1 MTFPRRSAAWFAI
14 LNAALL
20 LAVDGPAA
28 HAAITPGAR
37 RVVERCLEAIGGRR
51 AFESQRSIYVRG
63 KISAFGMSGTVSAWR
78 QRPDRRLTRFELG
91 PLVLAEGFDGTIAWR
106 TDPGGKFIRLDGK
119 DLEEARF
126 EAWLENDAWLEPD
139 QAGGAVAEA
148 GTERD
153 SLGAYHVLEVRGPV
167 PPGASPPKPQRL
179 WFDDRTGLL
188 VRTVAKKDQQTIIHY
203 SSDYRP
209 AGGRLMAFQG
219 LTRIEGMPANDVHF
233 TVDSVD
239 ANPEIPA
246 SRFAPPATPG
256 GAVRWLKT
264 SGRARLPFE
273 YASRHVWLKASVN
286 GGPPADFLFDT
297 GASLTILD
305 STYAERIGVRT
316 VGRQQGMGAGA
327 TGGASFASVNLL
339 RVAAPDSD
347 GVELS
352 DLKVGVI
359 ALDRFLEPYFWR
371 PVAGVLGF
379 DFIQRFVDE
388 IDFDSGT
395 LELFEPKDFDYE
407 GKGDPVPMKLAGT
420 TPVVTVKLDSL
431 QGEFR
436 VDVGSGATVDLH
448 TPFVNQHHLLDAPG
462 RALDVTSGGFGG
474 SFRTRARRMG
484 SLKIGPYTLQSPIV
498 GLSQAAS
505 GAFTSEDYAGNLGN
519 QILERFICT
528 LDYENRVLYLQ
539 RGRRFAEPDVFPR
552 SGVQLAR
559 FGDRVEAYAVLPDSP
574 AARAGVREGDEVVAI
589 DGRPAREWTPDQV
602 AEALDRGAVGSRHT
616 LELARAGKRVQVSFV
631 LRELL

>member
-1 MTFPRRSAAWFAI
+1 MTFPRRSAAPPAI
-14 LNAALL
+14 LSAALL
-20 LAVDGPAA
+20 VATAIPAA
-28 HAAITPGAR
+28 HATITPGAR
-37 RVVERCLEAIGGRR
+37 RVVERYLEAIGGRR

-63 KISAFGMSGTVSAWR
+63 KISAFGMSGSVSAWH

-91 PLVLAEGFDGTIAWR
+91 PLVLAEGFDGTIGWR
-106 TDPGGKFIRLDGK
+106 TDPGGKFVRLDGK

-126 EAWLENDAWLEPD
+126 ETWLENNAWLEPD

-153 SLGAYHVLEVRGPV
+153 SLGTYHVLEVRGPV
-167 PPGASPPKPQRL
+167 APGVSPAKPQRL

-209 AGGRLMAFQG
+209 AGARRMAFQG

-233 TVDSVD
+233 AVDSVD
-239 ANPEIPA
+239 VNPEIPL
-246 SRFAPPATPG
+246 SRFGPPTAAG
-256 GAVRWLKT
+256 GVRWLKVP
-264 SGRARLPFE
+264 GLARLPFE

-297 GASLTILD
+297 GASLTVLD

-316 VGRQQGMGAGA
+316 VGRQQGVGAGA
-327 TGGASFASVNLL
+327 LGGASFASVNLL

-352 DLKVGVI
+352 DLKVAVV

-388 IDFDSGT
+388 IDFDAET

-420 TPVVTVKLDSL
+420 TPVVMVKLDSL

-448 TPFVNQHHLLDAPG
+448 TPFVQQHHLLDAPG
-462 RALDVTSGGFGG
+462 PSLDVTSGGFGG
-474 SFRTRARRMG
+474 TFRTRARRMR
-484 SLKIGPYTLQSPIV
+484 SLTIGPFTLKAPIV
-498 GLSQAAS
+498 GLSQAAA

-519 QILERFICT
+519 QILERFNCT
-528 LDYENRVLYLQ
+528 FDYERRVLYLAP
-539 RGRRFAEPDVFPR
+539 GRRFADPDVFPR

-559 FGDRVEAYAVLPDSP
+559 FGDRVEASVVLPDSP

-589 DGRPAREWTPDQV
+589 DGRPLREWTPDQV
-602 AEALDRGAVGSRHT
+602 AEALDRGPVGSSHT
-616 LELARAGKRVQVSFV
+616 LELARAGQRVRVSFV

>member
-239 ANPEIPA
+239 VNPEIPR
-246 SRFAPPATPG
+246 SRFGPPTVAG
-256 GAVRWLKT
+256 GVRWLKVP
-264 SGRARLPFE
+264 GLARLPFE

-448 TPFVNQHHLLDAPG
+448 TPFVQQHHLLDAPG
-462 RALDVTSGGFGG
+462 QSLDVTSGGFGG
-474 SFRTRARRMG
+474 SFRTRARRMR
-484 SLKIGPYTLQSPIV
+484 SLTIGPFTLKAPIV
-498 GLSQAAS
+498 GLSQAAA

-519 QILERFICT
+519 QILERFNCT
-528 LDYENRVLYLQ
+528 FDYERRVLYLAP
-539 RGRRFAEPDVFPR
+539 GRRFGDPDVFTR

-559 FGDRVEAYAVLPDSP
+559 FGDRVEAFAVLPDSP

-602 AEALDRGAVGSRHT
+602 AEALDRGPVGSRHM
-616 LELARAGKRVQVSFV
+616 LELVRAEQRVRVSFV